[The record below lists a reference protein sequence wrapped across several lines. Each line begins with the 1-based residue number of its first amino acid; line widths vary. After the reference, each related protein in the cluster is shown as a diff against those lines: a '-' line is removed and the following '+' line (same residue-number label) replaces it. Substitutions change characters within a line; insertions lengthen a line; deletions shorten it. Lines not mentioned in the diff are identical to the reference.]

1 MLLPDGRL
9 SCGLCLTLAWPAWIA
24 AGSTAHGRA
33 ALPDA
38 RGRDPSWMW
47 VAEPAG
53 TGRGEGSEER
63 GWLGEF

>member
-1 MLLPDGRL
+1 L
-9 SCGLCLTLAWPAWIA
+9 AWIA

-38 RGRDPSWMW
+38 RGRDPSLMW
-47 VAEPAG
+47 VEEPG

>member
-9 SCGLCLTLAWPAWIA
+9 SCGLCLTLPWIA

-33 ALPDA
+33 ALLDA
-38 RGRDPSWMW
+38 RGRDPSLMW
-47 VAEPAG
+47 VAEPG